1 MPYRD
6 RLGQCLGAIIILT
19 DVSEQ
24 VALRRAAE
32 ALLREFTSLADALD
46 QVVWKRDHE
55 MGRILYISNRIQTL
69 TGWSVEELCSDAG
82 VLDDA
87 ILAEDQAAVAAAR
100 RSGEQ
105 GWRVTFRVQIPDG
118 RIRAFEEV
126 ATVMDDGID
135 HEVVGTL
142 MDVTEVRLM
151 EHRNALLA
159 GAFQEIQASETRS
172 IALLDDTLQFVSVS
186 EAFAACVGLP
196 ACELNGQSL
205 DCLEAALTLPLAT
218 AAQQQDDRTTHRSLR
233 QLAQDVILSHQ
244 PAERQTVLM
253 ARANQPGDHAQ
264 LDLLPLGGGGQALG
278 VLLQLSRLASA

>member
-1 MPYRD
+1 
-6 RLGQCLGAIIILT
+6 
-19 DVSEQ
+19 
-24 VALRRAAE
+24 
-32 ALLREFTSLADALD
+32 
-46 QVVWKRDHE
+46 
-55 MGRILYISNRIQTL
+55 
-69 TGWSVEELCSDAG
+69 
-82 VLDDA
+82 
-87 ILAEDQAAVAAAR
+87 
-100 RSGEQ
+100 
-105 GWRVTFRVQIPDG
+105 
-118 RIRAFEEV
+118 
-126 ATVMDDGID
+126 
-135 HEVVGTL
+135 
-142 MDVTEVRLM
+142 M

-186 EAFAACVGLP
+186 ESFATCFGLP

-205 DCLEAALTLPLAT
+205 DCLEGELTLPLAT

-278 VLLQLSRLASA
+278 VLLQLSRLAPA